1 MPEPVL
7 PGAAHAGDG
16 TVSRSAG
23 HLPQMGEV
31 LAVCAHP
38 DDESFGLGAVLG
50 ALSDQA
56 TTTRVLCFTHGEAS
70 TLGETRRSLG
80 EVRANELAAA
90 AAVLGVEEVTL
101 LGYADGHLGEVPL
114 DELAQQVDEASGPAQ
129 VLVVFDEGGITGH
142 PDHCAATAAALLAAR
157 RRRLPVLAWA
167 VPEQVAS
174 TLNAEHGTSFL
185 GRRDAEVDIVVAVDR
200 HRQRQA
206 IACHASQSADNP
218 VLWRRLELSGASEP
232 LRWLRPPP
240 GAEETPE
247 HTADSPGF
255 DGRA

>member
-1 MPEPVL
+1 M
-7 PGAAHAGDG
+7 
-16 TVSRSAG
+16 
-23 HLPQMGEV
+23 

-56 TTTRVLCFTHGEAS
+56 TTARVLCFTHGEAS
-70 TLGETRRSLG
+70 TLGETGRFLG
-80 EVRANELAAA
+80 EVRAGELAAA
-90 AAVLGVEEVTL
+90 AAVLGVEEVAL

-114 DELAQQVDEASGPAQ
+114 EELAQQVEEASGSAE
-129 VLVVFDEGGITGH
+129 VLLVFDEGGITGH

-167 VPEQVAS
+167 VPEQVAR

-185 GRRDAEVDIVVAVDR
+185 GRRDAELDIVVAVDR

-206 IACHASQSADNP
+206 IACHASQSTDNP
-218 VLWRRLELSGASEP
+218 VLWRRLELSGATET

-240 GAEETPE
+240 RVEKTPE
-247 HTADSPGF
+247 HTADSLGF